1 MTAAH
6 LSDSHRWIGRK
17 LNLSGQTM
25 FHRQCIACRRDFVMS
40 AGTGGWRA
48 VHVGLFGFD
57 FLDEETTHQWTLGE
71 CPGEELSD
79 EINDRRGQRDVSL
92 AR

>member
-17 LNLSGQTM
+17 LTLSGHRL
-25 FHRQCIACRRDFVMS
+25 FHRQCIACRRDFVLGAS
-40 AGTGGWRA
+40 TGGWRA
-48 VHVGLFGFD
+48 VHVGLFRFD
-57 FLDEETTHQWTLGE
+57 FLDPAITEQWISGK
-71 CPGEELSD
+71 CPGQQLPE
-79 EINDRRGQRDVSL
+79 EINDRRAQGEVLL